1 MRSSQGGQIGYAW
14 QTMGGAPVLVVGGQQ
29 GGPPELYFVYQ
40 ASPIENALAQLR
52 FGLLAAGI
60 AAIAVALL
68 VAGIIARWLLRPV
81 AEAGAAARRIASGDL
96 AARVPER
103 GSDEVGRWA
112 ADFNRMADSLEQT
125 VGRLETAQHQNRAFV
140 ADVAHELRTPITA
153 LVAEASLIE
162 GQLEGLPPDGRR
174 AAELLVRDVR
184 RLRVLV
190 DDLMEVS
197 RFDADAEH
205 PTVEPVDLGRVVT
218 GAVASRLPEAAVTLP
233 ASPLVVDTDPRRLDR
248 ILGNLLDNARDH
260 APGSPVEVALTA
272 GSRGRADRRRRPWSG
287 RARGGRPPPVHA
299 VLQGGPVA
307 RRRQLGPGARDRRR
321 ARRAP
326 RWVAPGA
333 LAAGRRDGV
342 RAHAARDRIVTG
354 RRWARHARG
363 RCSVADGTPHRGPT
377 RDHHPATRR
386 PLLLSFLLAAAA
398 LVAACGPTAGPL
410 GSPASPA
417 LTPAP
422 SGEPTPSDVAPGT
435 PTPAPTETPS
445 EAPTDVPSGEPS
457 GSPSPTPTPTGT
469 PSASGTTIVRAYF
482 VLGSFTGNAGPRPGP
497 ARDPGDEGRRPR
509 RDDRS
514 CSGARRASSSRRRPR
529 CTPASPKARS

>member
-1 MRSSQGGQIGYAW
+1 MPTDLRAFEASGLPEAFALRGSIRVLADFGDGVPYDPPDQAGTLAEVSPELRAIVRGGQIGYAW

-162 GQLEGLPPDGRR
+162 GQLDGLPPDGRR

-205 PTVEPVDLGRVVT
+205 PT
-218 GAVASRLPEAAVTLP
+218 
-233 ASPLVVDTDPRRLDR
+233 
-248 ILGNLLDNARDH
+248 AR
-260 APGSPVEVALTA
+260 A
-272 GSRGRADRRRRPWSG
+272 RRP
-287 RARGGRPPPVHA
+287 RAR
-299 VLQGGPVA
+299 
-307 RRRQLGPGARDRRR
+307 RDRRR
-321 ARRAP
+321 
-326 RWVAPGA
+326 
-333 LAAGRRDGV
+333 GV
-342 RAHAARDRIVTG
+342 PA
-354 RRWARHARG
+354 ARG
-363 RCSVADGTPHRGPT
+363 RGDPARRRRSSSTPT
-377 RDHHPATRR
+377 RAGSTGSSATSSTTPAT
-386 PLLLSFLLAAAA
+386 
-398 LVAACGPTAGPL
+398 T
-410 GSPASPA
+410 
-417 LTPAP
+417 
-422 SGEPTPSDVAPGT
+422 
-435 PTPAPTETPS
+435 
-445 EAPTDVPSGEPS
+445 
-457 GSPSPTPTPTGT
+457 
-469 PSASGTTIVRAYF
+469 
-482 VLGSFTGNAGPRPGP
+482 RPG
-497 ARDPGDEGRRPR
+497 RRSRWP
-509 RDDRS
+509 
-514 CSGARRASSSRRRPR
+514 SRRL
-529 CTPASPKARS
+529 ARAR